1 MMAQRTVPVEELQCN
16 LKGWGRNAPNFLI
29 CTKFLDITEKTAP
42 INAILGMLMK
52 KFDRIFMN
60 TKNAL
65 KMAEMAVKIDCALY
79 CIYK

>member
-1 MMAQRTVPVEELQCN
+1 MVLITVLVEKLQCN
-16 LKGWGRNAPNFLI
+16 WKVWGRFAPSFFV
-29 CTKFLDITEKTAP
+29 CTKYLEIAEKTAT
-42 INAILGMLMK
+42 INVILGMLMK